1 MFVPKVFNGRHL
13 DGVHFNLLKVRD
25 DDVAEDIK
33 AALLERVGKV
43 DEGAARSRVLDQQQ
57 HLRPPDQN
65 VIKLFF
71 FARQRGGAL
80 TFSITTPSRN
90 IIISTLSINYVHQI
104 DY

>member
-1 MFVPKVFNGRHL
+1 
-13 DGVHFNLLKVRD
+13 
-25 DDVAEDIK
+25 VAEDIE

-80 TFSITTPSRN
+80 TFSTTTPSIN
-90 IIISTLSINYVHQI
+90 IIIATLSINHVSKMTTDAQL
-104 DY
+104 